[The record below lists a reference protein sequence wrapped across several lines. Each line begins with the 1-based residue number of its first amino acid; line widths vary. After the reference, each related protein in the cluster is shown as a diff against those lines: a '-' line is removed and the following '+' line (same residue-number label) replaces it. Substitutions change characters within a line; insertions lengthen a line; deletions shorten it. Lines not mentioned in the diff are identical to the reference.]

1 MKNFLPQCG
10 SPGCCRVKNNE
21 RKELPAGSSFLLTY
35 RMICISQQRWHWAIL
50 RLCFF
55 QKRTE
60 KLGKSPTHSPAFRRI
75 IGVEMRNIRTRPEKE
90 DKKHEDKNI

>member
-21 RKELPAGSSFLLTY
+21 RKELP
-35 RMICISQQRWHWAIL
+35 
-50 RLCFF
+50 LCFF

-90 DKKHEDKNI
+90 DKKHEDKNIQSGTVDERI